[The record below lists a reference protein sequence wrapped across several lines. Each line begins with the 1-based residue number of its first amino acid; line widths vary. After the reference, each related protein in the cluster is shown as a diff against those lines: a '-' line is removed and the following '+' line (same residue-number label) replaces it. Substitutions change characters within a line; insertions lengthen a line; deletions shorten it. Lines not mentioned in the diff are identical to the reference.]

1 MEQATKFIKT
11 LEEFYGNGHLG
22 LASQVGYMSG
32 LLKALELE
40 VKGAGKFIGDH
51 TDWLKKHK
59 QKDK

>member
-1 MEQATKFIKT
+1 MEQSNKFIQT

-40 VKGAGKFIGDH
+40 VEGAGKFIGDH
-51 TDWLKKHK
+51 TEWLKKNK
-59 QKDK
+59 KK